1 MSARDVQREGYIAE
15 NSRVSMVNQDSE
27 CRISWRGTEAAVA
40 ASVVESDGAAAAA
53 HDGLSGCAAVAAQGP
68 GDRASQAGAGPRHAL
83 PAPGSFSSRARST
96 SPISPAAPRGLHTR
110 AAPLEPF
117 RDPAML
123 RIAAALARRDTAFA
137 QLPNDVQARMM
148 RIFAAGDAPR
158 ASQRERRDAW
168 AALCSFWAS
177 AKTGS

>member
-1 MSARDVQREGYIAE
+1 MPV
-15 NSRVSMVNQDSE
+15 
-27 CRISWRGTEAAVA
+27 ISGRGAEAAVA
-40 ASVVESDGAAAAA
+40 ASAVESDGAAAAA
-53 HDGLSGCAAVAAQGP
+53 HDGLSGCVAVAAQRAAVAAQGP

-158 ASQRERRDAW
+158 ASQRERLDAW
-168 AALCSFWAS
+168 AALCSFCAS

>member
-1 MSARDVQREGYIAE
+1 MPV
-15 NSRVSMVNQDSE
+15 
-27 CRISWRGTEAAVA
+27 ISGRGAEAAVA
-40 ASVVESDGAAAAA
+40 ARAVESDGAAAAA
-53 HDGLSGCAAVAAQGP
+53 HDGLSGCVAVAAQSP
-68 GDRASQAGAGPRHAL
+68 GDWRTQADLDDQLDALMGEALMDMHWKRMRKRAAEEEAKKE
-83 PAPGSFSSRARST
+83 
-96 SPISPAAPRGLHTR
+96 APRGLHTR

-168 AALCSFWAS
+168 AALCSFCAS
-177 AKTGS
+177 AKMGS